1 MSLSF
6 LDRFRP
12 QPRNPAT
19 PGFAGLAQVRAYWE
33 GLCLAGAPPTRDQ
46 LDPRGLS
53 GVLDRVFLAER
64 IGPGLAQV
72 RMAGSGLSGFAGLD
86 LRGLPLSCLFAP
98 DARPLLGQALER
110 VFADAAIVDLDLGTD
125 RSAPGT
131 IVAQLLLLPLQ
142 DRAGSGL
149 VLGAMGFAGEPTLRG
164 KFQLLAR
171 REDRLARKVEP
182 DQAAL
187 PGGTAPAPV
196 VTPIR
201 QFGHLALVHSRT

>member
-12 QPRNPAT
+12 QLRNPAT
-19 PGFAGLAQVRAYWE
+19 PGFDGLAQVRAYWE
-33 GLCLAGAPPTRDQ
+33 GLCQAGAPPTRDQ

-110 VFADAAIVDLDLGTD
+110 VFADAAIVDLDLGAD

-142 DRAGSGL
+142 DRAGGGL
-149 VLGAMGFAGEPTLRG
+149 VLGAMGFASGRKVQG

-171 REDRLARKVEP
+171 REDRLARQGQP
-182 DQAAL
+182 DQAA
-187 PGGTAPAPV
+187 PAPAAV

-201 QFGHLALVHSRT
+201 QFGHLALVHSST